1 MLKDMEVK
9 RLIDAIGEYKEL
21 VEQSSDMRDKLDSL
35 HKSWSGL
42 RREREELRSSFE
54 GLHEAI
60 SHMKVDYQGLMKRAN
75 DVSGTEDTILD
86 NVKFLL
92 DELTSLLKQHEIST

>member
-9 RLIDAIGEYKEL
+9 RLIEAIGEYKEL
-21 VEQSSDMRDKLDSL
+21 IEQSNDMRDKLDAL
-35 HKSWSGL
+35 HKGWSGL
-42 RREREELRSSFE
+42 RKEREELRSSFD
-54 GLHEAI
+54 GLHQAI
-60 SHMKVDYQGLMKRAN
+60 SQMKVDYQGLMKRAN

-92 DELTSLLKQHEIST
+92 DELTSLLKRHEIDS

>member
-9 RLIDAIGEYKEL
+9 RLIEAIGEYKEL

-42 RREREELRSSFE
+42 RVERDQLRASFD
-54 GLHEAI
+54 GLHELI
-60 SHMKVDYQGLMKRAN
+60 SQMKVDYQGLMKRAN
-75 DVSGTEDTILD
+75 DVSMTEDQILD
-86 NVKFLL
+86 NIKFLL
-92 DELTSLLKQHEIST
+92 DELTSLLKKHDIG

>member
-9 RLIDAIGEYKEL
+9 RLIEAISEYKEL
-21 VEQSSDMRDKLDSL
+21 VEQSADMRDKLDSL

-42 RREREELRSSFE
+42 RQEREELRTSFD
-54 GLHEAI
+54 GLHQVI
-60 SHMKVDYQGLMKRAN
+60 SQMKVDYQGVMKRAN
-75 DVSGTEDTILD
+75 DVSITEDAILD

-92 DELTSLLKQHEIST
+92 DELTSLLKRHDIE

>member
-9 RLIDAIGEYKEL
+9 RLIEAISEYKEL

-42 RREREELRSSFE
+42 RQEREHLRTSFD
-54 GLHEAI
+54 GLHQAI
-60 SHMKVDYQGLMKRAN
+60 SQMKVDYQGLMKRAN
-75 DVSGTEDTILD
+75 DVSMTEDAILD
-86 NVKFLL
+86 NIKFLL
-92 DELTSLLKQHEIST
+92 DELTSLLKKHEIE

>member
-9 RLIDAIGEYKEL
+9 RLIEAISEYKEL

-42 RREREELRSSFE
+42 RQEREELRTSFD
-54 GLHEAI
+54 GLHQAI
-60 SHMKVDYQGLMKRAN
+60 SQMKVDYQGLMKRSN
-75 DVSGTEDTILD
+75 DVSMTEDQILD
-86 NVKFLL
+86 NIKFLL
-92 DELTSLLKQHEIST
+92 DELTSLLKKHDVE